1 MERYFTLTA
10 MFSRNVNNFD
20 KHLDTFVSFG
30 SSCSP
35 LNAAS
40 VLRQGSSSPVHL
52 DSYFMSVVTLV
63 FLILRLRIGGSI
75 PPCLP

>member
-1 MERYFTLTA
+1 
-10 MFSRNVNNFD
+10 MFSRKLNHFD
-20 KHLDTFVSFG
+20 KHLDTSVSFG

-40 VLRQGSSSPVHL
+40 VLRLGSSSPLAVWVHL
-52 DSYFMSVVTLV
+52 DSYIMSVVALV
-63 FLILRLRIGGSI
+63 FLILRLRINGSI

>member
-1 MERYFTLTA
+1 
-10 MFSRNVNNFD
+10 MFSRKLNNFD
-20 KHLDTFVSFG
+20 KHLDTSVGFG

-40 VLRQGSSSPVHL
+40 VLRLGSSSPVALWVHL
-52 DSYFMSVVTLV
+52 DSYFMSVVALV
-63 FLILRLRIGGSI
+63 FLILRLKISGSI